1 MSGLALLR
9 RIDWILVVAVA
20 LLLYIGARAVQ
31 AGTAGDLIGDPSFF
45 VRRHVIYVA
54 LGIAAGVATMLI
66 DPRLYRRLIWPI
78 YGIAIALLVVVLGF
92 SAARGS
98 QRWIP
103 LPFFTLQPSEL
114 GKAALIIVLAVV
126 VADAVRRGMTGWRL
140 LGRAGLVMGP
150 LFLLVFIQPDLGTSL
165 AYLGITASIL
175 AIAGLGWRPF
185 AIVGASA
192 AAVAVTVLAVL
203 PSIGLPLLR
212 PYQVDRITAFLDP
225 GGDSPA
231 IYQSEQARIA
241 IGSGGLTGR
250 GEGASQTAGNFL
262 PEHHTD
268 FVFAVVAED
277 RGFVGAAI
285 VLLLYLVVLWRIGR
299 VIPRARTL
307 DDALIAAGALGMML
321 VQIAINLGMVVGLA
335 PTTGIPLPFMTY
347 GGSNTII
354 NLVVIGLV
362 LAVTSRVPPERARRR
377 MSGRPIG
384 RRRPAPSPTADVT

>member
-1 MSGLALLR
+1 VSGLGLLR

-20 LLLYIGARAVQ
+20 LLVYIGARAVQ
-31 AGTAGDLIGDPSFF
+31 SGTAGDLIGDPSFF
-45 VRRHVIYVA
+45 VRRHLIYIA
-54 LGIAAGVATMLI
+54 IGIAAGVATMLI

-78 YGIAIALLVVVLGF
+78 YGVAIALLVVVLGF

-126 VADAVRRGMTGWRL
+126 VAEAVRRGIGGWRL

-165 AYLGITASIL
+165 AYIGITASIL

-185 AIVGASA
+185 AIVGAA
-192 AAVAVTVLAVL
+192 AASIAVVVLAVL

-231 IYQSEQARIA
+231 VYQSEQARIA

-268 FVFAVVAED
+268 FVFAVVAEN

-285 VLLLYLVVLWRIGR
+285 VLLLYLVVLWRISR

-362 LAVTSRVPPERARRR
+362 LAVTARVPPERGRRR
-377 MSGRPIG
+377 SIGRPLG
-384 RRRPAPSPTADVT
+384 RRRPVPAPTADVT